1 MMKSYNYFKAMVMV
15 MAMLSL
21 GLVTSAS
28 MAGNFEK
35 IAGQFN
41 QTYSKQEVLPVPQAQ
56 GHIIM
61 LTQSKGKGTST
72 NGSGYMDGAQVVIN
86 EIVDLNQG
94 NGPHS
99 GYVTQTMP
107 NGDETVTR
115 FTGQV
120 STILT
125 SEGQPNTTFSGR
137 WENVSGAGQYTG
149 ITGSGTYNGH
159 FVSEKEYVVDWE
171 GYYFLQ

>member
-1 MMKSYNYFKAMVMV
+1 MKSYNLIKTMM
-15 MAMLSL
+15 MTITMLSL
-21 GLVTSAS
+21 GLVMTAS

-41 QTYSKQEVLPVPQAQ
+41 QTYSKQEVLPVPQVQ
-56 GHIIM
+56 GRMIM
-61 LTQSKGKGTST
+61 LTQSKGKGTSI
-72 NGSGYMDGAQVVIN
+72 NGSGYMDGAQVVIS
-86 EIVDLNQG
+86 EIVELNQV

-120 STILT
+120 STTLT
-125 SEGQPNTTFSGR
+125 SDGQPNTTFSGR

-159 FVSEKEYVVDWE
+159 FVSEKEYVVDWD
-171 GYYFLQ
+171 GYYYLQ